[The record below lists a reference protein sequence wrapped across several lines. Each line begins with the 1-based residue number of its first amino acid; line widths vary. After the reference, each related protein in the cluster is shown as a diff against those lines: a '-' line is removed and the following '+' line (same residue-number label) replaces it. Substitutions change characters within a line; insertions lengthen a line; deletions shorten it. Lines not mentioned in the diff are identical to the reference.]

1 MENMRKVNPRMAV
14 YSGPT
19 FLEQILTCFSE
30 LRMAYDLMYLWSSLL
45 KVVIIGN
52 FIFSP
57 SCLIKKLPQ
66 KSYSYKSKNKAD
78 KSAQL

>member
-1 MENMRKVNPRMAV
+1 MAV
-14 YSGPT
+14 YSGPA

-45 KVVIIGN
+45 KVMIIGN

-57 SCLIKKLPQ
+57 SCLIEKLPH
-66 KSYSYKSKNKAD
+66 KSSSYKPKNKAE